1 MGALDIPAYIHT
13 SITLS
18 DAFSQSPLSGLTTDT
33 PIGIDTPLTLR
44 LAASSVYI
52 YNGIDDNATGIG
64 TVHPASDEE
73 MVNGT
78 RLSGKSYDLS
88 GRKVYK
94 PLRNSVNIVEGKKI
108 LKQ

>member
-1 MGALDIPAYIHT
+1 MH
-13 SITLS
+13 
-18 DAFSQSPLSGLTTDT
+18 
-33 PIGIDTPLTLR
+33 
-44 LAASSVYI
+44 
-52 YNGIDDNATGIG
+52 N

-73 MVNGT
+73 VVNGT
-78 RLSGKSYDLS
+78 RLNGECYDLS